1 MPPIIEEQQELLPGL
16 QHRLIGL
23 ALKALSSYALVW
35 AAVLGGGACWGF
47 TVAHP
52 EPMRIA
58 ASSLY
63 CLTVLLP
70 VLVRDVKGGS

>member
-1 MPPIIEEQQELLPGL
+1 MPPIIEEQEQLLPGL
-16 QHRLIGL
+16 HSKLLGL

-35 AAVLGGGACWGF
+35 AAVIGGGVCWGF

-58 ASSLY
+58 AASLY